1 MFTQII
7 ITSTK
12 FDLSDVY
19 LSDIIDG
26 LLLFIWQPWIQT
38 SMMFLGEST
47 SFILYIIW
55 KIYVKTSGE
64 EEKKRKG
71 TMKERLTNLLLFC
84 FFALCDLF
92 GTTLASIGLLYVP
105 ASIFQLLRGAIII
118 FTELFSICVFRRR
131 PVLIKWLGIGIV
143 CFFS

>member
-47 SFILYIIW
+47 SFILYIIR

-105 ASIFQLLRGAIII
+105 ASIFQLLRGAILS
-118 FTELFSICVFRRR
+118 FTRSFLTVPLNPRIPLLRFERV
-131 PVLIKWLGIGIV
+131 
-143 CFFS
+143 